1 VTLMRFNWL
10 AKAGLL
16 ITILGWL
23 TYLFGVLAPAIPE
36 AEPRIQ
42 ALAQVDVGPYV
53 GLASDIGRN
62 LILTGLGLAIVG
74 VLRSG
79 FGAFNRFFDA
89 ILKSANSPRP
99 EPKPPLIDPN
109 HIVERGRIRD
119 RGYVMYGDGSVEV
132 ETLVGIRRFPS
143 REDAQSF
150 VGA

>member
-1 VTLMRFNWL
+1 VSVMRFNWL
-10 AKAGLL
+10 AKAGLFVTM
-16 ITILGWL
+16 IGWL
-23 TYLFGVLAPAIPE
+23 AYLFGVLAPVISE

-42 ALAQVDVGPYV
+42 ALVPIDIAPYV

-62 LILTGLGLAIVG
+62 LILTGLGLAVLG

-89 ILKSANSPRP
+89 ILKSASAPRP